1 MIVPD
6 VNVLLYVLD
15 SDAALHP
22 SASDWWESV
31 VSGPELIGI
40 ADVVDLAVVRLTTN
54 RRIFPGALTPQDAFS
69 AVAAWHD
76 LPRVRRLAP
85 GPRHRSIWRDLV
97 VGRGV
102 GGNLVNDAFLA
113 ALAIEHDATLV
124 SYDTDFAIFPG
135 LRWTT
140 PAE

>member
-6 VNVLLYVLD
+6 VNVLLYVPD

-54 RRIFPGALTPQDAFS
+54 RRIFPGHSPRRMPSPSWLPGMTSPGFDGSLRAPGTEASGGTWSWGGASGQPRERCLPGRSGDRTRR
-69 AVAAWHD
+69 H
-76 LPRVRRLAP
+76 PRVL
-85 GPRHRSIWRDLV
+85 RH
-97 VGRGV
+97 
-102 GGNLVNDAFLA
+102 
-113 ALAIEHDATLV
+113 
-124 SYDTDFAIFPG
+124 
-135 LRWTT
+135 
-140 PAE
+140 